1 MRVPLPAAMMTTF
14 SAMGS
19 NLSRTGLRAAIIG
32 LVLVLLAG
40 CSALRLGYDRGPLL
54 ARWWLDRYVDF
65 DDTQLPVV
73 KEGLGQWFSW
83 HRASQMPDY
92 AQLLARLREEA
103 GQGATAEQMC
113 RWGDELRRRAV
124 VASEALLPQAA
135 RVVPLLT
142 PAQID
147 ELQARFDKRNA
158 DLRKKVVQPRADER
172 RRESVKRTVQRIED
186 FYGRLEPAQRQLVAA
201 SLEASPFDADAWY
214 AQREAQQREILATLR
229 RLQADRADRERALV
243 VLRSLHARL
252 TEPPPTDP
260 QSYGQ
265 RLLRHNCDFAARL
278 HNSTSTAQRQHLR
291 DKLGHWEADVRVLVA
306 STQAARAP

>member
-1 MRVPLPAAMMTTF
+1 MMTTF

-19 NLSRTGLRAAIIG
+19 NLSRAGLRAAIIG
-32 LVLVLLAG
+32 LALALLAG

-73 KEGLGQWFSW
+73 KDGLGQWFAW
-83 HRASQMPDY
+83 HRSTQMPAY
-92 AQLLARLREEA
+92 AQLLSRMREEA
-103 GQGATAEQMC
+103 GHGATAEQMC

-158 DLRKKVVQPRADER
+158 DFRKKVVQPKVEER
-172 RRESVKRTVQRIED
+172 RRESVKRTVERIED
-186 FYGRLEPAQRQLVAA
+186 FYGRLDASQRQLVAA
-201 SLEASPFDADAWY
+201 SLEASPFDADGWY
-214 AQREAQQREILATLR
+214 AERQAQQREIVATLR
-229 RLQADRADRERALV
+229 RLQAERADRERALAA
-243 VLRSLHARL
+243 LRALHARL
-252 TEPPPTDP
+252 TEPPPADP
-260 QSYGQ
+260 QSDAQ
-265 RLLRHNCDFAARL
+265 RLLRHNCEFAARL
-278 HNSTSTAQRQHLR
+278 HNTTSPAQRQHLR
-291 DKLGHWEADVRVLVA
+291 DKLGGWEADVRVIVA
-306 STQAARAP
+306 PRGGAREG